1 MKYINAAEILPPD
14 LLIEIQKYVDSGLIY
29 IPEND
34 KKQWGMVSG
43 TKDFYIK
50 RNQEIKEKYKSGYS
64 IDKLSEL
71 YGLAYNTIKKIIY
84 SN

>member
-1 MKYINAAEILPPD
+1 MKYINAAEILPLD

-50 RNQEIKEKYKSGYS
+50 RNQEIKEKYKSGCS